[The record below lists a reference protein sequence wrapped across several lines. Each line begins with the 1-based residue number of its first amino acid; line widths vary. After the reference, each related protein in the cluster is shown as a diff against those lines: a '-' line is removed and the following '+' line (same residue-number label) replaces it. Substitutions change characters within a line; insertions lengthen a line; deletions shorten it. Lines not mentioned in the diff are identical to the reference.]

1 MDGVLFYPT
10 LLAVVKAVVFLSLCD
25 ELFSFMPQK
34 KTHKKLKNFYVYE
47 FFWGAKKIKYWIP
60 QIKLT

>member
-34 KTHKKLKNFYVYE
+34 KTQKKLKNFYV
-47 FFWGAKKIKYWIP
+47 
-60 QIKLT
+60 L